1 MITQPLLH
9 NIARLAFLG
18 SSAALA
24 LTFMELIAHLFGASL
39 IGNVYS
45 LGRLLDLAATLM
57 LFAIAI
63 WVREIRDGARKPGS
77 S

>member
-18 SSAALA
+18 SSV
-24 LTFMELIAHLFGASL
+24 
-39 IGNVYS
+39 GNVYS

-77 S
+77 L